1 MAYDS
6 ARGVTVLFGGY
17 VGSAGA
23 SRETWEWNGSVWRRR
38 VIAGPAA
45 RYGHA
50 MAYDSARG
58 VTVLFGGYRDGVGGA
73 DGETWELRIYC
84 PADMDDGSGSG
95 YPAGGV
101 RDGAVTIDDL
111 LYFLAAYEAGDTHA
125 DMDDASGS
133 GYPDGG
139 VAIEDLLYFLA
150 RYEAGC

>member
-1 MAYDS
+1 MT
-6 ARGVTVLFGGY
+6 RRTG
-17 VGSAGA
+17 
-23 SRETWEWNGSVWRRR
+23 ETLGLLVESEDVDR
-38 VIAGPAA
+38 VAA
-45 RYGHA
+45 RRA
-50 MAYDSARG
+50 VDLRDE
-58 VTVLFGGYRDGVGGA
+58 GGGTLEAG
-73 DGETWELRIYC
+73 
-84 PADMDDGSGSG
+84 
-95 YPAGGV
+95 AGGV